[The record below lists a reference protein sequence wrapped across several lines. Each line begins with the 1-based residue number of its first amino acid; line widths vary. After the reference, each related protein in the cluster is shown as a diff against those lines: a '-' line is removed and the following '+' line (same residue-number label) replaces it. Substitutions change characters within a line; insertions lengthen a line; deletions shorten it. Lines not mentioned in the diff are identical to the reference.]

1 MELDKFINYLKN
13 DKKTAD
19 NTCEAYQRD
28 INAFSAFVNER
39 GGTDI
44 DAATNTD
51 VVSYL
56 MEMKNSGKS
65 MSTVNRRLASLRAY
79 YKYLIKENKLKINPA
94 EDIKSPKIKRKE
106 LDYLSVEEIE
116 MLLEAP
122 DDSIKGIRDKAILEL
137 MYATGIRVSE
147 LIELKVS
154 DVNLRMGFVTCDGQH
169 GRARIV
175 PMGKYARQALDAYIN
190 KSRKGLMRDKDGSDV
205 SSPFFVNYRGEAFT
219 RQGLWKILKHYGEK
233 TGLEDRI
240 TPHILRSSFAVHMV
254 QNGAD
259 LKSLQELMGHE
270 DVMALQIYL
279 SFSKNRIKDVY
290 DRTHPRA

>member
-13 DKKTAD
+13 EKRTAD
-19 NTCEAYQRD
+19 NTCEAYRRD
-28 INAFSAFVNER
+28 INAFSVFVKEK
-39 GGTDI
+39 GGSDI
-44 DAATNTD
+44 DSATNTD

-56 MEMKNSGKS
+56 MELKNTGKS
-65 MSTVNRRLASLRAY
+65 MATVNRRLASLRAY
-79 YKYLIKENKLKINPA
+79 YKYLIKENKLNTNPA

-106 LDYLSVEEIE
+106 LDYLTVEEVEI
-116 MLLEAP
+116 LLDSP
-122 DDSIKGIRDKAILEL
+122 DDTIKGIRDKAILEL

-154 DVNLRMGFVTCDGQH
+154 EVNLRMGFVTCNGQH

-175 PMGKYARQALDAYIN
+175 PMGKYARQALDTYIN
-190 KSRKGLMRDKDGSDV
+190 KSRKGLIRDKDED
-205 SSPFFVNYRGEAFT
+205 SSAPLFVNYRGEAFT
-219 RQGLWKILKHYGEK
+219 RQGLWKILKQYGEK